1 MQVISTVVGR
11 QQAIGMLRVAD
22 YSVEIDHCIEMTPGA
37 NPAIH
42 LLPVGF
48 AHWAR
53 MIVA

>member
-1 MQVISTVVGR
+1 MISTVVDG
-11 QQAIGMLRVAD
+11 QQAIGVIRVTD
-22 YSVEIDHCIEMTPGA
+22 YSVEIDHCVEMTPGT
-37 NPAIH
+37 NPGIH